1 MKTNPDPGPADALL
15 EAVLRDDGW
24 QAANAAG
31 KAEALGVFQS
41 RLRMRRASRWAGALA
56 ALAVAAMCAARWL
69 AVPAAPPRQLL
80 AMKQAAPSTGNL
92 KKSIYLADDELLA
105 LFPEGSC
112 FLAEVDGKKELVFL
126 DPEVQRQYVSEAGQ
140 QQTLDR

>member
-1 MKTNPDPGPADALL
+1 M
-15 EAVLRDDGW
+15 
-24 QAANAAG
+24 
-31 KAEALGVFQS
+31 
-41 RLRMRRASRWAGALA
+41 
-56 ALAVAAMCAARWL
+56 
-69 AVPAAPPRQLL
+69 L

-92 KKSIYLADDELLA
+92 KKSIYLTDDELLA

-112 FLAEVDGKKELVFL
+112 FLAEVDGKKEQVFL